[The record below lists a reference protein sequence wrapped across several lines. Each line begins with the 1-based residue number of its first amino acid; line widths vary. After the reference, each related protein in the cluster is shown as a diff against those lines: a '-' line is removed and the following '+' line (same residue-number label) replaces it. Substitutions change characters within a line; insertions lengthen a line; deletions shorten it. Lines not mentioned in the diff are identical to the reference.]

1 MTEIKR
7 KIKSGH
13 SKGRMLTTK
22 QERFVQELIKGK
34 SQREAYKI
42 AYPASK
48 TWKKDNAVDSK
59 ASQLFN
65 DAKIKQRYEELK
77 KKTEEKVTYDAAEV
91 KNIII
96 DTMLSIVKADV
107 MNDNV
112 DGKAVKNKHWDRNGK
127 VVYDHYD
134 KVEASKMLIGL
145 LGIENASDTNSI
157 NIHLHSSEEY
167 DG

>member
-1 MTEIKR
+1 
-7 KIKSGH
+7 
-13 SKGRMLTTK
+13 MLTNK
-22 QERFVQELIKGK
+22 QEKFVQELVKGK
-34 SQREAYKI
+34 NQREAYKI
-42 AYPASK
+42 AYPNSTK
-48 TWKKDNAVDSK
+48 WKDNSVDRE
-59 ASQLFN
+59 ASVLL
-65 DAKIKQRYEELK
+65 KKPKVSQRFEELK

-96 DTMLSIVKADV
+96 DTLLSIVKADV

-134 KVEASKMLIGL
+134 KIEASKMLVGL
-145 LGIENASDTNSI
+145 LGIEGEATDDGI
-157 NIHLHSSEEY
+157 HIHLHNAEDY